1 MRTVGAVAAQLVLR
15 LLVEA
20 NKGRSVVTPNGGAG
34 AAKDCGAD
42 TQGEKRLRGMGTFD
56 GLELTRRGGPDEA
69 PQAPALISQTP
80 ARACRIM
87 LRQAQMSGCAK
98 ALDQREPSPNRSG
111 RMAYTA
117 IPAPA
122 RVFET

>member
-1 MRTVGAVAAQLVLR
+1 MTEDQRNGRMRTVGSVAAALVLR

-20 NKGRSVVTPNGGAG
+20 NKGRSVVTPNGVAGAG
-34 AAKDCGAD
+34 KTVAD
-42 TQGEKRLRGMGTFD
+42 TQGGKC
-56 GLELTRRGGPDEA
+56 A
-69 PQAPALISQTP
+69 
-80 ARACRIM
+80 
-87 LRQAQMSGCAK
+87 GCAK